1 MVTSSPLGLPLAAA
15 LNRSEALASLLQR
28 MKGSKD
34 RYQAI
39 SGLLPVGLLAD
50 VRPGPLDEAAWVLL
64 VANASAAAKV
74 RQLLPALQAALAA
87 AGFPQPAVS
96 IKVRPRE

>member
-1 MVTSSPLGLPLAAA
+1 MVNSSPLGLPLATA
-15 LNRSEALASLLQR
+15 LERNEALGSLMQR

-39 SGLLPVGLLAD
+39 SHLLPVGMMGD
-50 VRPGPLDEAAWVLL
+50 VRPGPLDESAWVLL
-64 VANASAAAKV
+64 VSNASAAAKL
-74 RQLLPALQAALAA
+74 RQLLPALQTALAA
-87 AGFPQPAVS
+87 AGFAQPAIS